1 MPQEVSKNQIAVKSL
16 EGKSDQP
23 WSMDANANRL
33 MDDIFADVERI
44 LETGSET
51 PTIPAEP
58 AEYVSFPKM
67 AVPSVTIPAEI
78 ASRSKV
84 AEEITKP
91 ETTPS
96 KRQQS
101 GKSLEKWLLIG
112 ACASLGITLLLWILG
127 QSRLNSLLGN
137 NSASTPKATQAS
149 QKDLAFVDYMQ
160 RSLESIDQKAEDR
173 KQVPVV
179 PPAPPP
185 TQPPLPVL
193 VPGNLPQ
200 NTSRPNVLERV
211 YIPVY
216 PQPRIIY
223 TNPPSPAATPS
234 PQAAAPREATSP
246 TPKATSPTP
255 KAVSPTP
262 KAVSPTPKAVSPT
275 PKATSPTPKA
285 TSPTP
290 KATSPT
296 PKATSPTPKAVSPTP
311 KAVSPRAKATSPT
324 PAPSPKPEARPTSR
338 PVATAPTVPRLS
350 AALPTQTASP
360 SPTAKPTTVAA
371 KPTPTPTQTAL
382 PSPTA
387 KPTTVA
393 AKPTPTPTQAASE
406 SPRVVAVAPSP
417 TAAPTFRN
425 RSPQATA
432 STPGNQYSLRGVL
445 VLGERSAAIF
455 EVGGVSR
462 RIYVGESIGS
472 SGWTLVEINN
482 ENSEAV
488 IRRNG
493 EVRSIFVGQQF

>member
-1 MPQEVSKNQIAVKSL
+1 MPQEVSTNQIAVKSL

-78 ASRSKV
+78 TSRSTV

-91 ETTPS
+91 ETTLT

-112 ACASLGITLLLWILG
+112 ACASLAITLLLWVLG
-127 QSRLNSLLGN
+127 QGRLNSLLEN

-160 RSLESIDQKAEDR
+160 RSLESLDQKAENR
-173 KQVPVV
+173 QQVPVV

-193 VPGNLPQ
+193 TPGNLPQ
-200 NTSRPNVLERV
+200 NASRPNVLERV

-234 PQAAAPREATSP
+234 PQAAAPSRAT
-246 TPKATSPTP
+246 
-255 KAVSPTP
+255 
-262 KAVSPTPKAVSPT
+262 SPT

-296 PKATSPTPKAVSPTP
+296 PKATSPTPKATSPTP
-311 KAVSPRAKATSPT
+311 KATSPTPKATSPTPKAASPTPKATSPTPKATSPT

-360 SPTAKPTTVAA
+360 TAGPTTAAA
-371 KPTPTPTQTAL
+371 KPTPSPTQTAL

-387 KPTTVA
+387 RPTTVA
-393 AKPTPTPTQAASE
+393 AKPNPSPTQAASE
-406 SPRVVAVAPSP
+406 SPRVVAVPPSP
-417 TAAPTFRN
+417 TMQPTFRN

-455 EVGGVSR
+455 EVAGVSR
-462 RIYVGESIGS
+462 RVYVGESIGS

>member
-1 MPQEVSKNQIAVKSL
+1 MPQEVSTNQTAVKSL

-58 AEYVSFPKM
+58 AEYVSFPTM

-78 ASRSKV
+78 ASRSTV

-91 ETTPS
+91 ETTPTQ
-96 KRQQS
+96 RQQS
-101 GKSLEKWLLIG
+101 GKSLEQWLLIG
-112 ACASLGITLLLWILG
+112 ACASLGITLLLWVLG
-127 QSRLNSLLGN
+127 QGRLNSLLGN
-137 NSASTPKATQAS
+137 NSASTTKATQAS

-223 TNPPSPAATPS
+223 TNPPSPAATSS
-234 PQAAAPREATSP
+234 PQAAAPSPVTSP
-246 TPKATSPTP
+246 TPKATFPTPKATFPTAKATFPTAKAVSPTPKATSATP

-262 KAVSPTPKAVSPT
+262 KAVSPTA
-275 PKATSPTPKA
+275 KAT
-285 TSPTP
+285 
-290 KATSPT
+290 
-296 PKATSPTPKAVSPTP
+296 
-311 KAVSPRAKATSPT
+311 SPRAKATSPT

-371 KPTPTPTQTAL
+371 KPTPAPTQTAL

-462 RIYVGESIGS
+462 RVYVGESIGS